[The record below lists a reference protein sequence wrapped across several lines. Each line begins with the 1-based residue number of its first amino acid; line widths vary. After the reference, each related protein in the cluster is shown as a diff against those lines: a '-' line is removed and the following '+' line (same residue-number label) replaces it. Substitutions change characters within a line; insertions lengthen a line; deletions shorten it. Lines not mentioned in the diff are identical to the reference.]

1 LVGGLPYPSIPF
13 SRFTEAGNFRHNL
26 LILLGEFRLQD
37 AGKQIEIPCFSSNQ
51 CVIAPTEKIQDRNW
65 TLAFMD
71 EVAPRAADPGSDAGY
86 YSVLMR
92 ILTAVS
98 QDHAQ
103 LRLLVYELARRKLRK
118 SLASQFEDGNWS
130 GIQEQMQALEAAID
144 QIESDCAHKSLTFV
158 PEPPLTYLD
167 AIDGPAS
174 SKPGQNIS
182 NRPAAVP
189 AAAAP
194 QSGFSVPIQM
204 APDDGASSGIAR
216 FGQGTP
222 PWVLRW
228 KFQLML
234 AVVLGVV
241 LFSAI
246 IGALALDGWRARHG
260 SALAEA
266 VTTKS
271 TVPEMNAPSDENAS
285 AAKLRKSNIPSMRLP
300 SDYGAFALSNGRLT
314 ELELLPMKIPDAR
327 VAISPIISAPSR
339 THLPIG
345 KLEFVVFRRDLAS
358 AVPERVSLRIIARVV
373 RALKFDSAGRPTTA
387 AISDAWVIRSNSY
400 PMRVAPIADNPEMIL
415 IRPEQ
420 PDLSLPAGRYALV
433 LKGIAYDFSLDG
445 PTTDTAH
452 CLERTDTLGSPI
464 YTECRTP

>member
-1 LVGGLPYPSIPF
+1 M
-13 SRFTEAGNFRHNL
+13 
-26 LILLGEFRLQD
+26 
-37 AGKQIEIPCFSSNQ
+37 
-51 CVIAPTEKIQDRNW
+51 QDRCW

-71 EVAPRAADPGSDAGY
+71 EVAPCAADPGSDAGY

-118 SLASQFEDGNWS
+118 SLAPQFEDGDWS

-144 QIESDCAHKSLTFV
+144 RIESDCAHKSLTFV
-158 PEPPLTYLD
+158 PEPPLTHLD
-167 AIDGPAS
+167 ALEGPAS
-174 SKPGQNIS
+174 SKPGHSTS
-182 NRPAAVP
+182 NRPAAVL
-189 AAAAP
+189 AAAP
-194 QSGFSVPIQM
+194 QSGFSVPIRM
-204 APDDGASSGIAR
+204 APDDGAFSGIAR

-228 KFQLML
+228 KFQLIL
-234 AVVLGVV
+234 AAVLGVV
-241 LFSAI
+241 LFWAI
-246 IGALALDGWRARHG
+246 IGALAIDGWRARHG
-260 SALAEA
+260 SAPMEA

-271 TVPEMNAPSDENAS
+271 TVSELNAPSDENAA
-285 AAKLRKSNIPSMRLP
+285 AAKLRKPNTPSMLLP
-300 SDYGAFALSNGRLT
+300 TDYGAFALSNDRLT
-314 ELELLPMKIPDAR
+314 ELQLLPMKIPDAR

-345 KLEFVVFRRDLAS
+345 KLEFVLFRRDLAS

-445 PTTDTAH
+445 PPTDTAH

>member
-1 LVGGLPYPSIPF
+1 VLWHQP
-13 SRFTEAGNFRHNL
+13 
-26 LILLGEFRLQD
+26 
-37 AGKQIEIPCFSSNQ
+37 
-51 CVIAPTEKIQDRNW
+51 EKMQDRYW

-71 EVAPRAADPGSDAGY
+71 EVARRAADPGGDAGY

-118 SLASQFEDGNWS
+118 SLATQFEDGDWS

-144 QIESDCAHKSLTFV
+144 QIESDCSHKSLTFV
-158 PEPPLTYLD
+158 PEAPLTHLD

-174 SKPGQNIS
+174 SKPGHSVS
-182 NRPAAVP
+182 NRPAAVL

-194 QSGFSVPIQM
+194 QSRFSVPIQM
-204 APDDGASSGIAR
+204 APDDGASAGIAR

-234 AVVLGVV
+234 AAVLGVV

-260 SALAEA
+260 SAPTKA

-271 TVPEMNAPSDENAS
+271 TVSEMNAPSDESAA
-285 AAKLRKSNIPSMRLP
+285 AAKLRKPNTPSMLLP

-327 VAISPIISAPSR
+327 VAISPIISVPSR

-345 KLEFVVFRRDLAS
+345 KLEFVLFRRDLAS

-387 AISDAWVIRSNSY
+387 AIGDAWVIRSNSY